1 MKGLLRAAVVTA
13 AAVAAAVAA
22 TGAQEASLADVLA
35 RAGQYVTGYERRFA
49 VLVAEERYVQEI
61 HKPVMAPIDRG
72 NLSRNNPGGG
82 SFGGG
87 GGVSQRRTL
96 VSDYLLV
103 QLEMGAGW
111 MPFRDVFS
119 VDGKPVRDR
128 EDRLT
133 DLFIKPH
140 TDAAFDQAARIVA
153 DSTRYN
159 IGAVTRT
166 VNIPTLALMFLH
178 PDLRPRFEF
187 SPHGTEVVEGR
198 TAWVLEYRETRR
210 PTLVRTSNGRD
221 LAMTGRLWVDPATGV
236 ILRTNLTAADPL
248 VRATVTVS
256 FRNDEKLDLWVPAL
270 MEEHYKA
277 SNDVN
282 DIHGTATYSNY
293 RQFQVTT
300 DEATRKP
307 PGGALRR

>member
-1 MKGLLRAAVVTA
+1 MNGLLRAAAMTA
-13 AAVAAAVAA
+13 VAVAAVAAAG
-22 TGAQEASLADVLA
+22 TQETTLADVLA
-35 RAGQYVTGYERRFA
+35 RAGQYVTAYERRFS
-49 VLVAEERYVQEI
+49 VLVAEEHYVQEI
-61 HKPVMAPIDRG
+61 HKPVVAPIDRG

-103 QLEMGAGW
+103 QLDMGAGW

-119 VDGKPVRDR
+119 VDGKAVRDR

-133 DLFIKPH
+133 ALFIKPH

-187 SPHGTEVVEGR
+187 TERGTEVVEGR
-198 TAWVLEYRETRR
+198 TTWVLEYRETHR
-210 PTLVRTSNGRD
+210 PTLVRTSHGRD

-236 ILRTNLTAADPL
+236 IVRTNLTAADPL
-248 VRATVTVS
+248 VRATVDVA
-256 FRNDEKLDLWVPAL
+256 FREDQKLDLWVPAQ
-270 MEEHYKA
+270 MAEHYKA
-277 SNDVN
+277 TNDVN

-300 DEATRKP
+300 GEATRKP
-307 PGGALRR
+307 PGGAPER

>member
-1 MKGLLRAAVVTA
+1 A

-22 TGAQEASLADVLA
+22 TGAQETSLADVLA

-153 DSTRYN
+153 DVGR
-159 IGAVTRT
+159 GLEHAHQHGV
-166 VNIPTLALMFLH
+166 LH
-178 PDLRPRFEF
+178 
-187 SPHGTEVVEGR
+187 
-198 TAWVLEYRETRR
+198 
-210 PTLVRTSNGRD
+210 RD
-221 LAMTGRLWVDPATGV
+221 LKPENVLLPANGMGPKVLDFGVAKITSAAAEDGATLTGHATIVGTPAYMAPEQLRGGAIDARVDVFSLGVMTFEALTGALPFGAGSLLDVGLQQASTGPAGGDT
-236 ILRTNLTAADPL
+236 L
-248 VRATVTVS
+248 
-256 FRNDEKLDLWVPAL
+256 
-270 MEEHYKA
+270 
-277 SNDVN
+277 
-282 DIHGTATYSNY
+282 
-293 RQFQVTT
+293 
-300 DEATRKP
+300 P
-307 PGGALRR
+307 PGIAPVVLSAIALDPGARPPSPAAFADALTRALGAS